1 MLIFISFSVINFL
14 GVGIYAVIRN
24 FF

>member
-14 GVGIYAVIRN
+14 VVGSLCVN
-24 FF
+24 